1 MGSLICRP
9 LLVISFTDRNPVY
22 VESSAKKLHNSLYN
36 NTFRLVCPRFRAFNP
51 ILSAMQEKKDFVH
64 VTGCE
69 PHRIRTKLIL
79 KEVPDM
85 RNLIGKN
92 PFTFLAIVGL
102 VAFQLLGSWLVAD
115 QSWWIVVGAAYLLGA
130 FADHALFVMIH
141 ECAHRLIFKNQAANR
156 LAGIMA
162 NIPLIFPS
170 SVSFETYHIK
180 HHSFQGVHEL
190 DGDLPNYWEA
200 KLIDNFFIGK
210 VIWLLFYPF
219 FQLFRF
225 PRLREIQPF
234 NKWVALNWLVQIIF
248 ISLIG
253 WLLGVKAVM
262 FLIFSFFFSV
272 GLHPLGARWIQEH
285 YLTKGEQETYSYYG
299 VLNIVAFNVG
309 YHNEHHDFPSV
320 PWNRL
325 PQIRKKA
332 PAFYDTLSYH
342 TSWTKLFFRFL
353 FDKEISLFSR
363 IVRTNRG
370 KVMLADESR
379 PDIDLTAIK

>member
-1 MGSLICRP
+1 MHERKG
-9 LLVISFTDRNPVY
+9 
-22 VESSAKKLHNSLYN
+22 
-36 NTFRLVCPRFRAFNP
+36 
-51 ILSAMQEKKDFVH
+51 FVQ
-64 VTGCE
+64 TGASE
-69 PHRIRTKLIL
+69 PHRIRTKQIL
-79 KEVPDM
+79 QAHPAV
-85 RNLIGKN
+85 RRLIGKN
-92 PFTFLAIVGL
+92 PYSFVIILLLVG
-102 VAFQLLGSWLVAD
+102 FQLLGSWLVVD
-115 QSWWIVVGAAYLLGA
+115 QSWWIVVGAAYVLGA

-141 ECAHRLIFKNQAANR
+141 ECAHRLIFKNRSANQ
-156 LAGIMA
+156 LAGILA

-190 DGDLPNYWEA
+190 DGDLPNHWEA
-200 KLIDNFFIGK
+200 KLIDNLFIGK

-234 NKWVALNWLVQIIF
+234 NRWVALNWLVQVLC
-248 ISLIG
+248 ISLITF
-253 WLLGVKAVM
+253 LLGSKAIV
-262 FLIFSFFFSV
+262 FLVLSFFFSV

-285 YLTKGEQETYSYYG
+285 YLTDGMQETYSYYG
-299 VLNIVAFNVG
+299 VCNKLAFNVG

-325 PQIRKKA
+325 PRIRKDA
-332 PAFYDTLSYH
+332 PAFYNSLTYH

-363 IVRTNRG
+363 IVRSNRG
-370 KVMLADESR
+370 KVLLTDESR
-379 PDIDLTAIK
+379 PDIELEPVK